1 MNSEDKLI
9 AIIMTGIFLAAVSC
23 AYIAWAI
30 FPRVNAEAKVLVLQ
44 EANKTLQ
51 ILISPELSPENK
63 KVCEEMLV
71 AIFGNESEDSDGK

>member
-9 AIIMTGIFLAAVSC
+9 AIIMTVIFLAAVSC
-23 AYIAWAI
+23 AYIACVI
-30 FPRVNAEAKVLVLQ
+30 SPRVNAEAKALILQ

-63 KVCEEMLV
+63 KVCEEMLA